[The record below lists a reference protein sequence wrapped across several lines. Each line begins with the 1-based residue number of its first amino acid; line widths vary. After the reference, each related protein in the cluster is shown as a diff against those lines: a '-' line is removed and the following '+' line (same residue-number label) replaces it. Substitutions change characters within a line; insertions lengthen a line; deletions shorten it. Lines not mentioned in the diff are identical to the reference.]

1 MPQVDRHVP
10 GDFCWMEL
18 ATSDQSAGKNFYTSL
33 FGWAPN
39 DIPMGPDSYY
49 TIFRMNG
56 RDVAAGCT
64 LQPDEV
70 AMHIPPHWNLY
81 ISVDNADASAKKA
94 GELGG
99 KVIAGPF
106 DVADA
111 GRMAVIQDPT
121 GAYFSLW
128 QPQRN
133 PGVGIVG
140 DPGAFCWADLNTP
153 DPDRAGKFYAAL
165 FGWKLSLG
173 ENDPNGYLH
182 IQNGDKFIGGVPPV
196 QFQNPNAPPHWLL
209 YFSVA
214 DVDVSAAKAKD
225 LGARFFMPPMTIEG
239 VGRFAIMADPQG
251 AVSAIF
257 TVAEHK

>member
-1 MPQVDRHVP
+1 
-10 GDFCWMEL
+10 MEL

-81 ISVDNADASAKKA
+81 ISLDNADASAKKA

-121 GAYFSLW
+121 GAYFCLW

-133 PGVGIVG
+133 TGVGIVG

-153 DPDRAGKFYAAL
+153 DPDRAGKFYSAL

-173 ENDPNGYLH
+173 EKDPNGYLH

-214 DVDVSAAKAKD
+214 DVDVSTAKAKD

-239 VGRFAIMADPQG
+239 VGRMAIMADPQG

-257 TVAEHK
+257 TRAEHR

>member
-1 MPQVDRHVP
+1 
-10 GDFCWMEL
+10 MEL

-121 GAYFSLW
+121 GAYFCLW

-133 PGVGIVG
+133 TGVGIVG

-153 DPDRAGKFYAAL
+153 DPDRAGKFYSAL
-165 FGWKLSLG
+165 FGWKFSLG
-173 ENDPNGYLH
+173 EKDPNGYLH

-196 QFQNPNAPPHWLL
+196 QFQNPSAPPHWLL

-214 DVDVSAAKAKD
+214 DVDVSTAKAKD

-239 VGRFAIMADPQG
+239 VGRMAIMADPQG

-257 TVAEHK
+257 TRAEHR